1 MGLSGA
7 PTPNHCTLERMP
19 LAGAPPLDDFR
30 VPGGEAATHTVLEG
44 EGWGAAGWLWVAYK
58 VQAEEMGGGVGQSA
72 VTVGGGGGGGGPRH
86 PYVNP

>member
-30 VPGGEAATHTVLEG
+30 APGGEAATHTVLEG

-58 VQAEEMGGGVGQSA
+58 VQAEEMGEEWD
-72 VTVGGGGGGGGPRH
+72 
-86 PYVNP
+86 NPL